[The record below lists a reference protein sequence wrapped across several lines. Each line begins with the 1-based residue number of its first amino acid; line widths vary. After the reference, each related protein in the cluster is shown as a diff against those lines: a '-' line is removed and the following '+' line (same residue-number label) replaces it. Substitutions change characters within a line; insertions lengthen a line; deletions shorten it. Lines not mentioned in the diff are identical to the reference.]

1 MTGALGPQAA
11 YQKFLSEG
19 RFMLQY
25 SPSARR
31 HVLFPRVAVPG
42 SGETDLEW
50 VPAKGTGTVYAAT
63 VNRARG
69 GDFNVVIVELDE
81 GPRLMS
87 RVEGA
92 LEVAIGSRVSARIA
106 DIEGEPQVVF
116 DLAEAA
122 Q

>member
-1 MTGALGPQAA
+1 MSDALGPQAT
-11 YQKFLSEG
+11 YQKFLGEG

-25 SPSARR
+25 SPSADRY
-31 HVLFPRVAVPG
+31 VLFPRVAVPG
-42 SGETDLEW
+42 SGEVDLEW
-50 VPAKGTGTVYAAT
+50 VEASGAGTVYAAT
-63 VNRARG
+63 VNRART

-87 RVEGA
+87 RVDNV

-116 DLAEAA
+116 DLVEQA

>member
-1 MTGALGPQAA
+1 MSDGLGPQAA
-11 YQKFLSEG
+11 FQQHLKDG
-19 RFMLQY
+19 RFMLQH
-25 SPSARR
+25 SPSTGRY
-31 HVLFPRVAVPG
+31 VFFPRVAVPG

-50 VPAKGTGTVYAAT
+50 VPAKGTGTIYAST
-63 VNRARG
+63 VSRTRG

-92 LEVAIGSRVSARIA
+92 LQVSIGSRVSARIA
-106 DIEGEPQVVF
+106 DIDGEPQVVF
-116 DLAEAA
+116 DLIEAV

>member
-1 MTGALGPQAA
+1 MSASLGPQAA
-11 YQKFLSEG
+11 YQQFLKEG

-25 SPSARR
+25 SPSAGR
-31 HVLFPRVAVPG
+31 HVFFPRVAVPG

-50 VPAKGTGTVYAAT
+50 VAAKGTGTVYAST
-63 VNRARG
+63 VNRARS

-87 RVEGA
+87 RVDGV
-92 LEVAIGSRVSARIA
+92 LEVKIGTRVTARIA
-106 DIEGEPQVVF
+106 DIDGEPQVVF
-116 DLAEAA
+116 DVLEAV

>member
-1 MTGALGPQAA
+1 MSDSVGPQAA
-11 YQKFLSEG
+11 YQQFLSEG

-25 SPSARR
+25 SPSADR

-50 VPAKGTGTVYAAT
+50 VAAKGSGTVYAVT
-63 VNRARG
+63 VNRARS

-87 RVEGA
+87 RVENALAVEVGA
-92 LEVAIGSRVSARIA
+92 RVKARIV

-116 DLAEAA
+116 DLVEGTR
-122 Q
+122 